1 MPYVLRS
8 MHIGWLLTCLLIYL
22 LRVAFGGFF
31 DPFLLSNFLPGAEV
45 MRVIFGNFNH
55 RMKIQCC
62 VLGARKN
69 RPDFLEFQLLN
80 GYAIVLGRGYRNAL
94 EGWEFQSSNRRAE
107 VGAQVGSGYCLH
119 L

>member
-8 MHIGWLLTCLLIYL
+8 MHTGWLLAYLLIYL

-31 DPFLLSNFLPGAEV
+31 DPFLLSNFLPGAEA

-69 RPDFLEFQLLN
+69 IPDFLEFQLLN
-80 GYAIVLGRGYRNAL
+80 GYAIVLGRGYKNAP

>member
-8 MHIGWLLTCLLIYL
+8 MHIGWLLSFLLIYL

-69 RPDFLEFQLLN
+69 IPDFLEFQLPN
-80 GYAIVLGRGYRNAL
+80 GYAIVVGCGCKNAL
-94 EGWEFQSSNRRAE
+94 GGWEFQLPNRRAE
-107 VGAQVGSGYCLH
+107 VGALVGLGCRLH